1 MADPQPVGDAAD
13 ALRTTHEW
21 FEHNS
26 GWAPPDV
33 ETVAEWLSDGVCRA
47 PDECLVPPRGW
58 CAHGLASW
66 WLVLD
71 DLGDIAELPIPP
83 P

>member
-1 MADPQPVGDAAD
+1 MPAADPSRPASVAE
-13 ALRTTHEW
+13 ALARTHLW

-26 GWAPPDV
+26 GWAPPDE
-33 ETVAEWLSDGVCRA
+33 ETLAEWLDDGVCRA
-47 PDECLVPPRGW
+47 PDGCLVTPQAW

-71 DLGDIAELPIPP
+71 AL
-83 P
+83 